1 MSDSGRSA
9 TDDAGARP
17 TQEPV
22 RIQSGD
28 ATLEGD
34 LTLPEGGAGLVLF
47 AHGSGSSRFS
57 TQDRFLAGELH
68 RVGLGT
74 LLVDLLTP
82 DEAVFDAR
90 THELRFDIPLL
101 ARRLVDTLSWLATG
115 PRTRDRAK
123 GIFGADTGAAAA
135 LIATAALPGAV
146 QAVVS
151 RGGRPDLAG
160 NTLRIIQTPTLLLV
174 GARDREVL
182 ALNERAR
189 GVMTAQSGLIV
200 VPGANHHFPEPGALE
215 QVAEAASAF
224 FGRHLHAGELS
235 AR

>member
-1 MSDSGRSA
+1 MSGSGPSQTGA
-9 TDDAGARP
+9 PGARLA
-17 TQEPV
+17 QEPV
-22 RIQSGD
+22 RIQIGD

-34 LTLPEGGAGLVLF
+34 LTLPEGGGGLVVF

-57 TQDRFLAGELH
+57 TRDRFLAGELH
-68 RVGLGT
+68 RQGLGT

-82 DEAVFDAR
+82 DEAVLDAR

-101 ARRLVDTLSWLATG
+101 SRRLVGILSWLATQ
-115 PRTRDRAK
+115 PRTRHRSK
-123 GIFGADTGAAAA
+123 GLFGADTGAAAA
-135 LIATAALPGAV
+135 LIAAAALPGAV

-160 NTLRIIQTPTLLLV
+160 NTLQVIQTPTLLLV

-189 GVMTAQSGLIV
+189 GVITAQAGLVV
-200 VPGANHHFPEPGALE
+200 VPGANHHFQEPGALE
-215 QVAEAASAF
+215 QVAEAAAAF
-224 FGRHLHAGELS
+224 FVRHLPAGAL
-235 AR
+235 AGR